1 MADGLSQIVI
11 EKLDKN
17 NFQVW
22 KFRIMNFLMG
32 KGYWEF
38 NTSDENEPP
47 LPEIPTQQ

>member
-1 MADGLSQIVI
+1 MADNLFQIVI

-22 KFRIMNFLMG
+22 KFRIMDFLMG

-38 NTSDENEPP
+38 ITGDEIEPLFP
-47 LPEIPTQQ
+47 KNPTQQ